1 MSIEPSEEYNV
12 LSQDRECKWPSK
24 DHRPRPQN
32 DVDTHMT
39 ITVKPEYPA
48 TQRFKKVI
56 EIEYNEKRPSTM
68 RRTIEVVPDKI
79 TINTE
84 KTVVTRQVNL
94 RTTSSGKKG
103 QVIGAKAAGSSTSR
117 KIKTRSKS
125 QHRYLSDKDRPKF
138 MEINDLSASVKPSK
152 PLSRSLQ
159 AHGKMEEN
167 RLQVP
172 GNNEES
178 ILGKSRDGINKI
190 NDVENDGYQRRN
202 VACDGSQTSYELK
215 KMQIEDTTKG

>member
-1 MSIEPSEEYNV
+1 
-12 LSQDRECKWPSK
+12 
-24 DHRPRPQN
+24 
-32 DVDTHMT
+32 
-39 ITVKPEYPA
+39 
-48 TQRFKKVI
+48 
-56 EIEYNEKRPSTM
+56 
-68 RRTIEVVPDKI
+68 
-79 TINTE
+79 
-84 KTVVTRQVNL
+84 
-94 RTTSSGKKG
+94 
-103 QVIGAKAAGSSTSR
+103 
-117 KIKTRSKS
+117 
-125 QHRYLSDKDRPKF
+125 

-172 GNNEES
+172 GNNEGS

-190 NDVENDGYQRRN
+190 NNVENDGYQQRN